1 MRKTNRSG
9 ILVLGLFLILALFS
23 SAEATQAKADN
34 GKVLGLWKIEIAAN
48 GDYYYLTLDMKETEG
63 TLAGAVSESQGTFT
77 DLPVSNIAFDGE
89 NLNFEFTC
97 ATPPD
102 GVERLVK
109 AEFKV
114 GVDTLDGT
122 MSVPDLQ
129 AIAPATGTREK
140 K

>member
-1 MRKTNRSG
+1 
-9 ILVLGLFLILALFS
+9 
-23 SAEATQAKADN
+23 
-34 GKVLGLWKIEIAAN
+34 
-48 GDYYYLTLDMKETEG
+48 
-63 TLAGAVSESQGTFT
+63 LAGAVSESQGTFT
-77 DLPVSNIAFDGE
+77 DLPVSNIVFDGE

-102 GVERLVK
+102 GLERLVK

-140 K
+140 Q